1 MCSAV
6 RLYCRDAAAAAH
18 TRVERRR
25 RAGGWCLEAEGEGPR
40 GLGGGWR
47 GGAHVVCGVKLGTL
61 GDEVLEAVE
70 VAVVSRPHE
79 GRPAEL
85 RRRGGGAT
93 RGERRRRGAG
103 QQRRRAAR

>member
-40 GLGGGWR
+40 GLGRRLAGR
-47 GGAHVVCGVKLGTL
+47 RSRFLSPKLGTL

-70 VAVVSRPHE
+70 LAVASRVQE
-79 GRPAEL
+79 GRPAAL
-85 RRRGGGAT
+85 RRRGGGDT
-93 RGERRRRGAG
+93 RGERRW
-103 QQRRRAAR
+103 